1 MSATIARSDRAV
13 LPPSYRPLADAALPA
28 GVSGVA
34 RDDVADTIATAVGTG
49 GSLHRWA
56 SRQPG
61 RRELHGR
68 GVAWAVRLPDGPSV
82 VVRHNRHGG
91 LFAPLTGD
99 RFLVPTRAPSELAT
113 AVRLADAAVP
123 TPAVLAY
130 LLYPAGPLLR
140 RVDVATLEIADGADL
155 PAALER
161 WPTHR
166 TLLLDATARL
176 VAQLTRAGA
185 RHPDLNVK
193 NVLLTVHGDTPL
205 AHVLDVDR
213 ISFGEPGDPRV
224 TDANMDRLARSVRRW
239 RERRGVLLD
248 DGELRLVERLAR
260 EAA

>member
-1 MSATIARSDRAV
+1 M
-13 LPPSYRPLADAALPA
+13 
-28 GVSGVA
+28 
-34 RDDVADTIATAVGTG
+34 AVGTAG
-49 GSLHRWA
+49 TLHRWA
-56 SRQPG
+56 SAQPG

-68 GVAWAVRLPDGPSV
+68 GVAWAVRLPDGPRI

-99 RFLVPTRAPSELAT
+99 RFLAPTRAPAELAT
-113 AVRLADAAVP
+113 AVRLAAAGVP

-166 TLLLDATARL
+166 ALLLSATARL
-176 VAQLTRAGA
+176 VARLTRAGA

-213 ISFGEPGDPRV
+213 IVFGDPGDPGL

-239 RERRGVLLD
+239 HERRGPLLD
-248 DGELRLVERLAR
+248 DGELRRMERLVR